1 MILYICS
8 LTGRGTVKY
17 LKIIH
22 APIAYGLMAIEMA
35 WRIQNFVRGL
45 IVFTFKAGWPY
56 PLNRPFLNIYTKN
69 GRM

>member
-22 APIAYGLMAIEMA
+22 APIAHGLMAIAMA
-35 WRIQNFVRGL
+35 WRIQNLTG
-45 IVFTFKAGWPY
+45 A
-56 PLNRPFLNIYTKN
+56 
-69 GRM
+69 